1 MKKPIKKSVKKVVK
15 KITKKPVKKAA
26 NSSDLLKKIK
36 KVFAERITPMLAA
49 DGGGV
54 KIIGLK
60 GKILTVQLTGACGS
74 CPYGLMTLAYG
85 IQANIDDVFPKEKI
99 VVQLAD

>member
-1 MKKPIKKSVKKVVK
+1 MKLMKKPIKKSLKPVAKKLV
-15 KITKKPVKKAA
+15 KKPV

-99 VVQLAD
+99 IVQLAD